1 MKKIFSY
8 LFIISV
14 VILSFQTGYA
24 VKKDNAAP
32 VVIQSDP
39 VSNASNVETNK
50 NIIIKFNEKIIK
62 GNTFSRIKLAASQKT
77 PVKITAGIEK
87 NSLIIKHVKDLDF
100 DTGYVLTV
108 PANAVK
114 DASGNG
120 LKKALVLKFTTKS
133 NSSALIVKVYQ
144 DGQEVEADSSD
155 KSIHLDRDTF
165 SLRFNMPIEGTVQ
178 LAALDNQ
185 EDYDLVEEGL
195 HPEDIP
201 YFIPGTGMAADGP
214 YPSMYINNEGHHYM
228 FYSDDDD
235 SRLTLISE
243 DENSII
249 EAEWQIDNLQI
260 LDPENYEF
268 NDYSFEDFPFENIY
282 IVVFNDVDSDNI
294 IDEGEYSKLVL
305 TFN

>member
-1 MKKIFSY
+1 MKKVFSY
-8 LFIISV
+8 LFIISI

-50 NIIIKFNEKIIK
+50 KIIIKFNEKIIK

-87 NSLIIKHVKDLDF
+87 NSLVIKHIKDLDF

-185 EDYDLVEEGL
+185 EDYDLVGEGL

-201 YFIPGTGMAADGP
+201 YFIPGTGMAAEGP

-268 NDYSFEDFPFENIY
+268 NDYSFEGFPFENIY

-294 IDEGEYSKLVL
+294 IDEGEYAKLVL